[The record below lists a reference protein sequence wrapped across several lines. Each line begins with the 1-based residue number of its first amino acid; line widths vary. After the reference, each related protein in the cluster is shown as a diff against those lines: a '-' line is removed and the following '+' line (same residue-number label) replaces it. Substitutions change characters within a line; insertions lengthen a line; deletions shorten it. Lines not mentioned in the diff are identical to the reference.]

1 MADIKALATKSGE
14 SSQKI
19 VDKITSMNLSSTNGV
34 TFENFLIA
42 LASLRDE
49 KGGVKR
55 DDKKIV
61 LHGHLEN
68 TTHTINVDEK
78 ESFTV
83 HINQALQNDKHL
95 SSRLPVDPMSMQIF
109 SECKG
114 IFH

>member
-1 MADIKALATKSGE
+1 MADLGALSTKSGE

-19 VDKITSMNLSSTNGV
+19 VEKITSLNLADPSGV

-49 KGGVKR
+49 KGGAKR
-55 DDKKIV
+55 DDTKIV
-61 LHGHLEN
+61 LHGHMEN

-83 HINQALQNDKHL
+83 HINQALQADKHL
-95 SSRLPVDPMSMQIF
+95 SSRLPVDPLSMQIF

-114 IFH
+114 TFN